1 MRDTHVVAALK
12 HTLHFLVHVMVIHG
26 HEHGVHND
34 AQRDEELNEGIEDN
48 EGDPFLKFQPNPA
61 AVPHTKH
68 IDAFEDRLER
78 LVFERW
84 PILVVVLCWE
94 IVNGDWTI
102 QKFVISCDLTN
113 FDSARLADCFCIF
126 FFSVKFSR
134 FLIRS
139 SFVAFMKVFL
149 FLFFFVFRFLFVEA
163 SLHWKLFDSF
173 FWVKQKEKKTNNT
186 HAQCVCRSLC
196 WCPGYVCVCVWVCV
210 YV

>member
-1 MRDTHVVAALK
+1 
-12 HTLHFLVHVMVIHG
+12 MVIHG

-78 LVFERW
+78 LVFERR

-113 FDSARLADCFCIF
+113 FDSARLADRFVF
-126 FFSVKFSR
+126 FLFSVKFFSR

-139 SFVAFMKVFL
+139 SFGAFMKVFL
-149 FLFFFVFRFLFVEA
+149 FVFYFRI
-163 SLHWKLFDSF
+163 SF
-173 FWVKQKEKKTNNT
+173 FCLLKLHCIGNYSI
-186 HAQCVCRSLC
+186 AFF
-196 WCPGYVCVCVWVCV
+196 G
-210 YV
+210 